1 MKVSA
6 TVLKK
11 FPIGGN
17 TNNSLWLIF
26 YAVAV
31 VGRGSGDHCYDKF
44 CMVLFLGRQEQ
55 TSTTLDSEPTLKQST
70 DPPESI
76 SMNQ

>member
-1 MKVSA
+1 LKVSA

-11 FPIGGN
+11 FSVGGN

-44 CMVLFLGRQEQ
+44 LYG
-55 TSTTLDSEPTLKQST
+55 T
-70 DPPESI
+70 I
-76 SMNQ
+76 SGETGANIYYSR